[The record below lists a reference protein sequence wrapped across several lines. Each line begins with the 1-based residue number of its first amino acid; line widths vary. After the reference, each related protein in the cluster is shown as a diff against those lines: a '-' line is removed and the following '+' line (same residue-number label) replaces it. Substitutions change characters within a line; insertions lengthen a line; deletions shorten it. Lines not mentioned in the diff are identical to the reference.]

1 MSMDAYDLPH
11 KIDYDYVI
19 NVYANDSIAFILQ
32 KVLLDNNLDG
42 VKYEHVSES
51 ICNRVTLLRS
61 GLNIL
66 GGRVVTNLGGSV
78 VFYHEG
84 KQKSYLIQVWR
95 GNRYIK
101 IDD

>member
-1 MSMDAYDLPH
+1 MPMDDYDLPH
-11 KIDYDYVI
+11 KVDYDYVI
-19 NVYANDSIAFILQ
+19 NVYANDSIAFIIQ

-42 VKYEHVSES
+42 VKYEYLTEQ
-51 ICNRVTLLRS
+51 ICNRVNGLKS

-66 GGRVVTNLGGSV
+66 DSRDITNLGGRV
-78 VFYHEG
+78 LFYHEG